1 MREQPPKR
9 HSPNGTPL
17 GRSADDIWFGP
28 SYSTE
33 SPRAA
38 RLWWRIRDLL
48 HWPMRNSSRWR

>member
-1 MREQPPKR
+1 MGEEFPGRY
-9 HSPNGTPL
+9 SPDGTPL
-17 GRSADDIWFGP
+17 GRSADSIWFGP

-48 HWPMRNSSRWR
+48 HWPVKNSSRRR

>member
-1 MREQPPKR
+1 MGDQPPQ
-9 HSPNGTPL
+9 HYSPEGTPL
-17 GRSADDIWFGP
+17 GRSADNTWFGP

-48 HWPMRNSSRWR
+48 HRPVKNSGR